1 MDSLEL
7 ISRAL
12 RLEQIPFIHLL
23 TSPNSLLTS
32 LTVVFL
38 AGLSRGLGQ
47 SLVLFV
53 NRIKPRRF
61 MFSLLVSGIL
71 YVFGFLF
78 SVLSIWFLA
87 KFLFDKPQ
95 PFGLIASVV
104 GLSYAPYLFGFFIL
118 TPYFGSFFNIV
129 LSVWRLAALLIA
141 LEVTLFLNLWEA
153 VACSFST
160 WLLIEVLERTI
171 GRPIQNL
178 AGSVRHFAAGKR
190 LEEIQ
195 SIFLKRDRRL
205 WRRWIKRNKK

>member
-12 RLEQIPFIHLL
+12 RLERAPFVSLL
-23 TSPNSLLTS
+23 TSPNSLFIS

-61 MFSLLVSGIL
+61 SFSLVVSALL

-87 KFLFDKPQ
+87 TLLFDKTQ
-95 PFGLIASVV
+95 HFRLVVKVV
-104 GLSYAPYLFGFFIL
+104 GLSYAPYLFGVFIL
-118 TPYFGSFFNIV
+118 TPYFGSFFSMV
-129 LSVWRLAALLIA
+129 LAVWRLAALLVA
-141 LEVTLFLNLWEA
+141 LRSLYF
-153 VACSFST
+153 
-160 WLLIEVLERTI
+160 
-171 GRPIQNL
+171 
-178 AGSVRHFAAGKR
+178 
-190 LEEIQ
+190 
-195 SIFLKRDRRL
+195 
-205 WRRWIKRNKK
+205 